1 MDKLGYLTV
10 NEQDAGG
17 PRSLSSENPLQQE
30 TKREKAKTMMSES
43 QTDILTDNIIVS
55 VFLQTTLHRFAPF
68 RFRPQLSHGKQ
79 PKSREDPSSSFDRYD
94 CLSPRV
100 VFKLRIGFDRI
111 APWISALCHEPS
123 KVSIGVTRP

>member
-43 QTDILTDNIIVS
+43 QTDILTDNIIVRLFTDNS
-55 VFLQTTLHRFAPF
+55 PSFCSFSFSAAAF
-68 RFRPQLSHGKQ
+68 
-79 PKSREDPSSSFDRYD
+79 SRKTAE
-94 CLSPRV
+94 
-100 VFKLRIGFDRI
+100 
-111 APWISALCHEPS
+111 
-123 KVSIGVTRP
+123 VTRGPFVLL